1 MCGRYTMFMKPEE
14 IKRRFKAQMSPD
26 VLEKL
31 RQPRYNLAP
40 TQDIP
45 TITKSLSASADNAST
60 DAALT
65 QECTM
70 MRWGLIPSWANDASI
85 GAKLI
90 NARAETLLEKPSF
103 RNAVRSRRC
112 LILANGFYEWHAL
125 SPKHKQPMYVRL
137 RSNAPFALAGLWD
150 DWNNPETQATV
161 RSCSIITTTPNAVLA
176 QFHHRMAVILSPND
190 EAAWLDESLPIADV
204 MRLLHPYPAEEMEAF
219 PVSER
224 VNSFR
229 DDDAGLIEKVEPL
242 RFDTPKIHPADAQ
255 QSLF

>member
-14 IKRRFKAQMSPD
+14 IKSRFKAQISPD

-31 RQPRYNLAP
+31 RQARYNLAP

-45 TITKSLSASADNAST
+45 TITKSLNASI
-60 DAALT
+60 DEAMM

-70 MRWGLIPSWANDASI
+70 MRWGLIPSWAKDTRI

-103 RNAVRSRRC
+103 RNAVQSRRC
-112 LILANGFYEWHAL
+112 LILANGFYEWHSI
-125 SPKHKQPMYVRL
+125 SPKRKQPMYVRL
-137 RSNAPFALAGLWD
+137 RSHAPFALAGLWD
-150 DWNNPETQATV
+150 EWRNPETQASV
-161 RSCSIITTTPNAVLA
+161 RSCSIITTTPNAVVA
-176 QFHHRMAVILSPND
+176 QFHHRMAVILSPD
-190 EAAWLDESLPIADV
+190 HEQAWLDESLPSEDV
-204 MRLLHPYPAEEMEAF
+204 MRLLRPYPAEEMEAF

-224 VNSFR
+224 VNSFH
-229 DDDAGLIEKVEPL
+229 DDDASLIEPVEIMQTIQPSAAKNA
-242 RFDTPKIHPADAQ
+242 TNEQ

>member
-14 IKRRFKAQMSPD
+14 IKSRFKAQISPD

-45 TITKSLSASADNAST
+45 TITKISNSSADASAAIS
-60 DAALT
+60 
-65 QECTM
+65 QQCTF
-70 MRWGLIPSWANDASI
+70 MRWGLIPSWAKDASI

-103 RNAVRSRRC
+103 KNAVKARRC
-112 LILANGFYEWHAL
+112 LILANGFYEWHTI
-125 SPKHKQPMYVRL
+125 SPKQKQPMYVRL
-137 RSNAPFALAGLWD
+137 RSQGPFALAGIWD
-150 DWNNPETQATV
+150 DWKNPETQAFM
-161 RSCSIITTTPNAVLA
+161 RSCSIITTTPNAVVA

-190 EAAWLDESLPIADV
+190 EAAWLDESLPSEDV

-219 PVSER
+219 PVSDR
-224 VNSFR
+224 VNSFQ
-229 DDDAGLIEKVEPL
+229 DDDASLIEPIEIAASLPINTTK
-242 RFDTPKIHPADAQ
+242 KIAISEQ